1 MVDTFK
7 PGEKVKKS
15 GIYSV
20 THDGEHAQA
29 HEVTCVAGKTFPPC
43 EECGEDVRFLLVK
56 HAKHV
61 GHHEH
66 FKP

>member
-1 MVDTFK
+1 MTYKFK

-20 THDGEHAQA
+20 LHDGEHSRA
-29 HEVTCVAGKTFPPC
+29 HDVTCVAGKTFPPC
-43 EECGEDVRFLLVK
+43 GECDEAVRFVLVK
-56 HAKHV
+56 HAKSV

-66 FKP
+66 FKS